1 MNKNL
6 FFIAAATLAFAAC
19 SSNDVVE
26 EIQEKDLPMV
36 FEPLTEN
43 ATRASAS
50 TNLEDYHQSFG
61 VWSWKQPAAGDPV
74 AVIAHY
80 GVFYNDNG
88 TGSVDW
94 DYDGTKGA
102 ALSQTLKYWDRF
114 ASYSFY
120 AYAPFNS
127 TNASINTSTKKISI
141 ADNEYAA
148 NENLQSWGN
157 TLNTAVFTG
166 TGASSTSATTDWM
179 LADDVTG
186 YTAYGT
192 PVGEAFKHT
201 LTKVIVILKHS
212 ANFAKDIVVTSV
224 SVDDVHGKGSFNG
237 TAWNAT
243 DAKKSIAGATGT
255 ISAGTD
261 KNFYC
266 MEYLVMPS
274 TDAPKFSVS
283 YTIDGEPFV
292 VTAQAITNVTSL
304 AANTAYTITATIG
317 PDPIEFDAT
326 VSDFTPDETGSV
338 TVQ

>member
-1 MNKNL
+1 
-6 FFIAAATLAFAAC
+6 
-19 SSNDVVE
+19 
-26 EIQEKDLPMV
+26 MV
-36 FEPLTEN
+36 FEPSTEN
-43 ATRASAS
+43 ATRASSS
-50 TNLEDYHQSFG
+50 TNLEAYHKSFG
-61 VWSWKQPAAGDPV
+61 VWSWKTPASGTDV
-74 AVIAHY
+74 AVMTHY
-80 GVFYNDNG
+80 GVFYDDNG

-94 DYDGTKGA
+94 DYDGTQGQA
-102 ALSQTLKYWDRF
+102 QTPAQTLKYWDRF

-120 AYAPFNS
+120 AYAPFNK
-127 TNASINTSTKKISI
+127 TNASINASTKKISI

-166 TGASSTSATTDWM
+166 TGASSTTATTDWM
-179 LADDVTG
+179 LADAVTN
-186 YTAYGT
+186 YITYGT

-201 LTKVIVILKHS
+201 LTKVIVILKHKAS
-212 ANFAKDIVVTSV
+212 FAKDIVVTSV

-237 TAWNAT
+237 TAWTAT
-243 DAKKSIAGATGT
+243 DTKKSIAGATGT

-266 MEYLVMPS
+266 MEYLVIPS

-326 VSDFTPDETGSV
+326 VTDFTANTDGAV